1 MNEIYVESS
10 WRARDEALQKWIT
23 KNNKPPKQTKRE
35 TEKVELK
42 CFMGV
47 KAIRSRA
54 GRMKEQKWRAS
65 RGERQGRSQGRET
78 ESVARSR

>member
-1 MNEIYVESS
+1 MEREGRNVIEMDYKKTTNHQNK
-10 WRARDEALQKWIT
+10 QK
-23 KNNKPPKQTKRE
+23 